1 MKLNPI
7 ISSSHFELE
16 EKSYGLGTDD
26 IYNILINT
34 DTNRDLL
41 PLQINPSKGL
51 KKDTVQFFDTGCYV
65 KLDQDYVADGK
76 KCYTHFFYT
85 NKGDLIVALDDADM
99 YYDSGNLCIQ
109 CQGHFEIQV
118 ESNGLKIIHSDVNSD
133 YVKRKSYSYNQ
144 LKSFKILDKQRY
156 FEKTYHAPQK
166 A

>member
-1 MKLNPI
+1 MKLKPI
-7 ISSSHFELE
+7 ENSLHFELE
-16 EKSYGLGTDD
+16 EKNYGDLSDD
-26 IYNILINT
+26 VYIILINT
-34 DTNRDLL
+34 DTQRDLI
-41 PLQINPSKGL
+41 PLQLNAAKGESL
-51 KKDTVQFFDTGCYV
+51 DTVQFFDTGCYV
-65 KLDQDYVADGK
+65 KLDQNYKSDGK
-76 KCYTHFFYT
+76 KCYTHFFY
-85 NKGDLIVALDDADM
+85 NNHGDLIVALDDADM